1 VVFIFKKKEDAP
13 QEYTQIR
20 MEYVLGLL
28 NSRLMLYY
36 YFKKFGELEWQSF
49 PYVTQKTLKQLPLR
63 RINFSNDEEK
73 KLHDQIVQKVTAIL
87 AQSKKGEVPKNLDYE
102 IEDLVMKLY
111 KITPEMKQHVWN
123 ELKKVQRLRII
134 RDNIG

>member
-1 VVFIFKKKEDAP
+1 
-13 QEYTQIR
+13 
-20 MEYVLGLL
+20 
-28 NSRLMLYY
+28 MLYY

-63 RINFSNDEEK
+63 KINFADAEEK
-73 KLHDQIVQKVTAIL
+73 RLHDEIVQKVIAIL
-87 AQSKKGEVPKNLDYE
+87 AQSKEGEVPKKLDYE

-134 RDNIG
+134 RDTIG